1 MAKLRLI
8 ISAIIAFLFY
18 AAWAYYANSLVSD
31 DSSVLIK
38 AAIVQGT
45 YSGSITLIFTFILEL
60 FHAKF
65 GHKDLSIAFLVP
77 RWSNS
82 TRTKSET
89 EVIVEDA
96 LEDITNACS
105 GNCVPG
111 MLLAPIPALL
121 IQTILVVAINIW
133 FATPNLWLTVAPSV
147 IFSAIYG
154 YSYSITL
161 TKRQQRSKVTKL

>member
-8 ISAIIAFLFY
+8 MSAIIAFLFY

-45 YSGSITLIFTFILEL
+45 YSGSITLIFTFMLEL

-65 GHKDLSIAFLVP
+65 GHTDLRIAFLVP

-89 EVIVEDA
+89 QMIVEDA
-96 LEDITNACS
+96 LEGITNACS

-111 MLLAPIPALL
+111 MLLVPIPALL